1 MTYGIQSFNS
11 SGFTQIDENSEVFQ
25 VLQTGTKPANV
36 AYVTL
41 PNTLP
46 TDCLVFARPAG
57 GGTSGVKSLGGWILD
72 FTISNGTR
80 YLRAYMTYNQS
91 YDYAVVQ
98 RCSEI
103 SEPTSGYGMNVYKS
117 DGDLGFTSE
126 VPMLR
131 AVAARAVN
139 FTTSSG
145 AFDNAWYQGA
155 AGSIDEAYVMLGP
168 YLEYRYEQYQNL
180 GENFFRYTHRKAR
193 FDYTNHTMGTN
204 FTTSNGDLQ
213 RGSAVYVRTNTG
225 QKTEI
230 MGYIV

>member
-1 MTYGIQSFNS
+1 MSYGIQSVNT

-25 VLQTGTKPANV
+25 VLQTGTKSAGS

-57 GGTSGVKSLGGWILD
+57 GGTSGVVTLGGYVAD
-72 FTISNGTR
+72 FITSGTR
-80 YLRAYMTYNQS
+80 VLRAYMTYNVS
-91 YDYAVVQ
+91 YNYVVVQ
-98 RCSEI
+98 RCSEFT
-103 SEPTSGYGMNVYKS
+103 EPTSGYGINIYKS
-117 DGDLGFTSE
+117 NGEIGFTSE
-126 VPMLR
+126 LPMLR
-131 AVAARAVN
+131 VIAARAVN

-145 AFDNAWYQGA
+145 AFDSAWYQGT

-168 YLEYRYEQYQNL
+168 YIEYQYEQYQWY
-180 GENFFRYTHRKAR
+180 GENFFRYTQRQAR
-193 FDYTNHTMGTN
+193 FDYTNHTMGSTYS
-204 FTTSNGDLQ
+204 TYNGDLQ
-213 RGSAVYVRTNTG
+213 RGSSVFTRTNTG